1 MTYPTNH
8 ITKRFLAAASIA
20 LAVPLSALAFGNKA
34 ETPSE
39 KNFGHC
45 EGHGGMMH
53 ARHHAGDL
61 PMHSLKRL
69 NLSDEQQDKIFKLMH
84 EQMPAQRDKMKS
96 VEKLEQSLSDLKQAN
111 DYSDSKARSLVDQ
124 IAKARADMEMDR
136 ITTERKVLEILT
148 LEQRQQLS
156 EMRNKQSSQTKPV
169 PGKALEKQEEK
180 RS

>member
-20 LAVPLSALAFGNKA
+20 LAVPLSALAFGNKV
-34 ETPSE
+34 ETPNE

-45 EGHGGMMH
+45 EEHGGMMH
-53 ARHHAGDL
+53 VRHHAGDL

-96 VEKLEQSLSDLKQAN
+96 VEKLEQTLSELKQGN
-111 DYSDSKARSLVDQ
+111 DYSDAKARSLVDQ
-124 IAKARADMEMDR
+124 IAKTRADMEMER
-136 ITTERKVLEILT
+136 IATERKVLEILT
-148 LEQRQQLS
+148 PEQRQQLS
-156 EMRNKQSSQTKPV
+156 ELRIKPGA
-169 PGKALEKQEEK
+169 PSKPPQGKPNVKPEEK
-180 RS
+180 RG